1 MRRHLLAT
9 VACGVTISA
18 STIAAAVVLAHIVA
32 AIITEPSAAAGHRP
46 AIVALSA
53 LWLLRAAAHWLQGRL
68 SQRGATAVIGEV
80 SSQVLH
86 TVTSLPPRRL
96 ATDRD
101 AAAAVVT
108 RGLDGLR
115 PY

>member
-1 MRRHLLAT
+1 M
-9 VACGVTISA
+9 
-18 STIAAAVVLAHIVA
+18 LAHIVA
-32 AIITEPSAAAGHRP
+32 GIITDPGSATRHGA
-46 AIVALSA
+46 AIVTLCA

-68 SQRGATAVIGEV
+68 SQRGATAVIGEL
-80 SSQVLH
+80 SSQVLRS
-86 TVTSLPPRRL
+86 VTSLPPRRL

-115 PY
+115 PYFTGYLPAVVQAAVLTPV